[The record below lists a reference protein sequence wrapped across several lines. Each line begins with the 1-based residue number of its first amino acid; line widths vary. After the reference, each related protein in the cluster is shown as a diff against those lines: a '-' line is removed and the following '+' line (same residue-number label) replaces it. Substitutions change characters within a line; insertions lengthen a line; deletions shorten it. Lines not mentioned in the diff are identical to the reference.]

1 MNRKKEQSLSTE
13 LLASSLRSFLTSP
26 RGQLLSPTRVGPLVG
41 SRSKKLSRAS
51 WDEVISILPSLTP
64 TDLSKIEKFIASNRV
79 PNSSQDELE
88 PLKRSDAQGQ
98 LEESF
103 KLLSKV
109 PKEKLSTEILKTFL
123 PTDGPSAPFEE
134 VLTFSQFKD
143 LGFENIIRKRGIT
156 SEKMFAFAKAINSF
170 LETSLEDK
178 PSSHSLPQTF
188 THTETSCITFRFEN
202 SNPLASVAISGLI
215 SGVTDG
221 LPTLMLQ
228 AFSQVVTGDSLGAL
242 LLGQSNDI
250 LASKSSLDVLDKVD
264 AVLKAR
270 FDLFRQGVRTL
281 ISGPGIPLYVI
292 ASLLVPQSTP
302 TSADLLLTKI
312 CTLAVGG
319 RNPNFLGEVLDH
331 LFTLNPTLGDS
342 LVKKLKNSS
351 DPVTDLHQ
359 LLPNFPLE
367 LISRYIKGESKKR

>member
-1 MNRKKEQSLSTE
+1 MKRKKEQTLSTE

-41 SRSKKLSRAS
+41 SRSKKLSSAS

-64 TDLSKIEKFIASNRV
+64 TDLSKIEKFIATNRV
-79 PNSSQDELE
+79 PTSTQDELE

-103 KLLSKV
+103 KLLLKV
-109 PKEKLSTEILKTFL
+109 PKDKLSSEILKTFL
-123 PTDGPSAPFEE
+123 PSDGPSAPFEE
-134 VLTFSQFKD
+134 ELTILQFRD

-156 SEKMFAFAKAINSF
+156 SEKMFAFASAINSF
-170 LETSLEDK
+170 LETVTSDK
-178 PSSHSLPQTF
+178 PSSHSAPQPYVPS
-188 THTETSCITFRFEN
+188 ETARITFRFEN

-215 SGVTDG
+215 SGVTEG

-228 AFSQVVTGDSLGAL
+228 AFSQVVTGDSLGSL
-242 LLGQSNDI
+242 LLGQSNEI
-250 LASKSSLDVLDKVD
+250 LAAKSSIETLEKVD

-270 FDLFRQGVRTL
+270 FELFRQGVRTL
-281 ISGPGIPLYVI
+281 ISGPGIPLSVI
-292 ASLLVPQSTP
+292 ASLLVPQAAPTP
-302 TSADLLLTKI
+302 ADLLLTKI

-319 RNPNFLGEVLDH
+319 RNPVFLGEVLEH

-351 DPVTDLHQ
+351 DPVKDLHL

-367 LISRYIKGESKKR
+367 LVSRYIKSESKKR